1 MSLMDDFKAECV
13 LLKKVKTPDGAGGFV
28 ARWED
33 GETFIAA
40 IAADSSTEERPAERP
55 GVSGRFT
62 VISDQAVALNYHDA
76 FRRISDGKVFRIT
89 SNNEK
94 KSPKRATFDVVVMT
108 AEEWSLPT

>member
-13 LLKKVKTPDGAGGFV
+13 LLKKVKKPDGAGGF
-28 ARWED
+28 ATRWED

-94 KSPKRATFDVVVMT
+94 KSPKRATFDIVVMT